1 MVSPSRCPPWQPE
14 RPRPTRREPR
24 RAQRSYTTRRD
35 TIFLHALWSFEVTR
49 KWGPEVAKK
58 FGDAHEISIENS
70 TGDRLKDLYNDN
82 GGRLLGVDPANKDR
96 LGAEVILEALEAGK
110 LQIDPVKI
118 GE

>member
-1 MVSPSRCPPWQPE
+1 MFFDADSKRSEIFPGSSRGNPPE
-14 RPRPTRREPR
+14 
-24 RAQRSYTTRRD
+24 ANA
-35 TIFLHALWSFEVTR
+35 FLHALWSFEVTR

-118 GE
+118 GD